1 MSSKAARR
9 RRKRPV
15 QADNLPS
22 RPVTA
27 ETTQG
32 PPAGE
37 IARPTAERLAKG
49 IWTVAS
55 RSAPAVD
62 DACDYIGR
70 LYAMKLIEY
79 HHHEAARMF
88 QDIVA
93 AFMADLP
100 IAGFRSCLAGGTGAY
115 DSGDGNP
122 AAVKA
127 YDAMKRKLGAVR
139 FAYLRTQV
147 DKPSDAPIKDVDV
160 LRNALEAVA
169 R

>member
-1 MSSKAARR
+1 MSSRAARR
-9 RRKRPV
+9 RRKRATE
-15 QADNLPS
+15 ADNLPVAPQVVES
-22 RPVTA
+22 REIVA
-27 ETTQG
+27 VD
-32 PPAGE
+32 E

-49 IWTVAS
+49 IWTVAG
-55 RSAPAVD
+55 RSAPAID

-100 IAGFRSCLAGGTGAY
+100 IAGFRSCLAGGSGAY
-115 DSGDGNP
+115 DSCDGNP

-160 LRNALEAVA
+160 LRNALEKVVA
-169 R
+169 

>member
-9 RRKRPV
+9 RSKRATEADTLPTRPV
-15 QADNLPS
+15 A
-22 RPVTA
+22 V

-55 RSAPAVD
+55 RTAPAVD

-88 QDIVA
+88 QDIIA

-100 IAGFRSCLAGGTGAY
+100 ITGFRSCLAGGTGAY

-127 YDAMKRKLGAVR
+127 YDSMKRKLGAVR

-160 LRNALEAVA
+160 LRNALDAVSA
-169 R
+169 